1 MLNFTTR
8 TDGVI
13 AFIGRLDAA
22 QTEKA
27 NSVLSQITS
36 SATLDFQ
43 ELEYISSAGLGVLLS
58 NQKRLKSQG
67 NALKL
72 INLNKFISDIFMYTG
87 FDKLFEIG

>member
-1 MLNFTTR
+1 MFNSTNR
-8 TDGVI
+8 PDGVI

-27 NSVLSQITS
+27 NEVLSKLTS
-36 SATLDFQ
+36 SVTLDFQ
-43 ELEYISSAGLGVLLS
+43 ELEYISSAGLGILLA

-67 NALKL
+67 NGLKL
-72 INLNKFISDIFMYTG
+72 INLNKFIGDIFMYTG